1 MSVKG
6 RNDMSKQK
14 VFTVRAE
21 IAANLTIEN
30 IDDIM
35 VSALEGGISYWCS
48 EAEVVEEKR
57 CADWGHEQIA
67 RGGALILHDA
77 ESDDKWELN
86 LEKFLNGFKL
96 WLENGGDQYGAVENG
111 EVDCCEIDGGCADEI
126 VQYGIFG
133 EVVFG

>member
-1 MSVKG
+1 
-6 RNDMSKQK
+6 MSKQK

-35 VSALEGGISYWCS
+35 ASALEGGINYWCS

-67 RGGALILHDA
+67 REGALILHDA

-96 WLENGGDQYGAVENG
+96 WLENGGDQYSAVENG
-111 EVDCCEIDGGCADEI
+111 EVDCCKIDGGCADEI
-126 VQYGIFG
+126 VQYAIFG
-133 EVVFG
+133 EVVYG

>member
-1 MSVKG
+1 
-6 RNDMSKQK
+6 MSKQK

-35 VSALEGGISYWCS
+35 ASALEGGINYWCS

-67 RGGALILHDA
+67 RGGTLILHDA
-77 ESDDKWELN
+77 EGDDKWELN

-96 WLENGGDQYGAVENG
+96 WLENGGDQYSAVENG
-111 EVDCCEIDGGCADEI
+111 EVDCCKIDGGCADEI
-126 VQYGIFG
+126 VQYAIFG
-133 EVVFG
+133 EVVYG